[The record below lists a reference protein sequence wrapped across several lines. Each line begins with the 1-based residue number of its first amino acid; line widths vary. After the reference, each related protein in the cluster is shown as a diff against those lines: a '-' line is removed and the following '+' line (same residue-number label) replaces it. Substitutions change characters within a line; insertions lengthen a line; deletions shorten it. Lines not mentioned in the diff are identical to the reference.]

1 MRTDEQLLQLR
12 PDLGLDLST
21 SKGEERFQNET
32 LRPMLKWQHLLLRTL
47 FEHYIQKRKG
57 VYFALPKAS
66 RPAWVADSIR
76 SDQRFRNLL
85 AGTVIGQFTEAELRF
100 FNEHET
106 ECMRR
111 LVALTIERLQS
122 ETF

>member
-12 PDLGLDLST
+12 PDLGLDLGT

-32 LRPMLKWQHLLLRTL
+32 LRPILKWQHALLKNM

-57 VYFALPKAS
+57 VYFALPKPS
-66 RPAWVADSIR
+66 RSAWVADSIR

-85 AGTVIGQFTEAELRF
+85 AGTVVGQFTETELQYF
-100 FNEHET
+100 MDHEA

-111 LVALTIERLQS
+111 LVALVIERLQS
-122 ETF
+122 EEF